1 MTLGQLA
8 GVKIKISPLFFILLI
23 IAAVNAELVLITVFF
38 SLVLAHE
45 MGHILMA
52 LHLNLNLYEIELLP
66 LGGTIR
72 IASGSE
78 IEPNKEIKLAIAGP
92 IVNIM
97 LLAFAILLSS
107 IIPLEMHQAAEL
119 FVRGN
124 ILLIFFNLLPILPL
138 DGGRI
143 YRALLVRNRGFINA
157 TKYILLV
164 SLIMI
169 CFLLLLSIVGIIYQ
183 LASWSLLYLSVF
195 LLYNFI
201 MEYRTYRL
209 HFMKHYLSGEN
220 QSRKKVWQ
228 TNTLTADYNMAA
240 KDVIKQFVPGKYNI
254 VIVIDNRGRVA
265 GRLTERQI
273 IKAIHQSGPA
283 VKIKNI
289 E

>member
-107 IIPLEMHQAAEL
+107 IIPIEMHQVAEL
-119 FVRGN
+119 FVKGN

-183 LASWSLLYLSVF
+183 LASWSLLYLSGF

-209 HFMKHYLSGEN
+209 HFMKHYLAGES

-228 TNTLTADYNMAA
+228 TNTLTADYNMDA